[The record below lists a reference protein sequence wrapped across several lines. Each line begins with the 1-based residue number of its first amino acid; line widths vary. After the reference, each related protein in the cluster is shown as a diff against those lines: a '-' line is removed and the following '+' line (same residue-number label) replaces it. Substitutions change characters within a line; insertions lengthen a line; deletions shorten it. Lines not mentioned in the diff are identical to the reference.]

1 MGACGRAFI
10 MCFKFGEILLPKD
23 ADVSTWAVVAC
34 DQYTSNP
41 AYWKEIESKVEGK
54 ESTLNL
60 VFPEVF
66 LGQNDDERIAKIVA
80 TQKEY
85 VESGVLEKIDGTV
98 LVKRKTAFGNERL
111 GLMCLVDL
119 DEYTCD
125 KGTKPLIRATE
136 GLVESRIPP
145 RAKIRKDCLMEL
157 PHVMVLID
165 DENRTVIEPL
175 MTNNDGVLYDGELNG
190 NGGRITGY
198 QVKNTAQ
205 VEIALKTLLEKFT
218 EKYGEKL
225 LFLVGDGNHSLA
237 TAKAC
242 VKEDN
247 PLSKYAL
254 VEIVNIYDEG
264 LKFEPIHR
272 VLFDINNTK
281 FVEELR
287 KIMASESGKTTVFV
301 GDKAIEIPFPENS
314 IEGVKKT
321 QAFID
326 EYLKENEGE
335 VDYIHGSKDL
345 TDLCASRN
353 AVGILLG
360 AIDKSTFFE
369 YVVKNGTLPRKTF
382 SMGEADEKRYYM
394 EARMI
399 K

>member
-1 MGACGRAFI
+1 MGACGRAI
-10 MCFKFGEILLPKD
+10 VMCFKFGEILLPKSV
-23 ADVSTWAVVAC
+23 DVSTWAVVAC

-41 AYWKEIESKVEGK
+41 TYWETLERTVEGK
-54 ESTLNL
+54 ASTLNL
-60 VFPEVF
+60 IFPEVY
-66 LGQNDDERIAKIVA
+66 LGKDDEARIAKIIS
-80 TQKEY
+80 TQKQY
-85 VESGVLEKIDGTV
+85 VNDGILTPVEGTV
-98 LVKRKTAFGNERL
+98 LVKRKTAFGNERY

-119 DEYTCD
+119 SEYTCD
-125 KGTKPLIRATE
+125 KGAKPLIRATE

-145 RAKIRKDCLMEL
+145 RAKIRKDCLIEL

-165 DENRTVIEPL
+165 DENRSVIEPL
-175 MTNNDGVLYDGELNG
+175 VTANDGVLYDGELNG

-198 QVKNTAQ
+198 QIKSVGSIEK
-205 VEIALKTLLEKFT
+205 ALNELLEKSI
-218 EKYGEKL
+218 EKYGERL

-242 VKEDN
+242 VKEDQ

-272 VLFDINNTK
+272 VLFGVDK
-281 FVEELR
+281 DDFVSKLR
-287 KIMASESGKTTVFV
+287 KIMASESGKTTIFV
-301 GDKAIEIPFPENS
+301 GNRKFEIPFPENS
-314 IEGVKKT
+314 IEGVKKV
-321 QAFID
+321 QNFID
-326 EYLKENEGE
+326 EYLSENSGE
-335 VDYIHGSKDL
+335 VDYIHGLKDL
-345 TDLCASRN
+345 EDLCTNRD
-353 AVGILLG
+353 AVGIVLG
-360 AIDKSTFFE
+360 AIDKSTFFQ